1 MWGVDY
7 GYTCGTK
14 SYMCTGSYMCMY
26 MWCRS
31 MSKVSLRRKT
41 DHRNSYLSSA
51 QTGHGTQRKS
61 TKARHID
68 KDIKHSTVPGHD
80 TLYAAYGDPRT
91 TIKYRSWHPHSSLP
105 AAAQNDAMHLCR
117 GPTLPTMRYPCTH
130 PSLSFPI
137 ALAAD
142 ASLVVH

>member
-1 MWGVDY
+1 MSVYFIRYKGCGVW
-7 GYTCGTK
+7 T
-14 SYMCTGSYMCMY
+14 TGIHVVHVY

-105 AAAQNDAMHLCR
+105 AAAQKDAMHLCR
-117 GPTLPTMRYPCTH
+117 GPTLPTMRTHRDIPVHTLAYPSQL
-130 PSLSFPI
+130 PLPLM
-137 ALAAD
+137 LA
-142 ASLVVH
+142 S